1 MKEKAQKQKI
11 VAMMPVRNEAG
22 RYLKEVLAHLS
33 RWVDSIVILDDCS
46 DDDTVEVARQFE
58 KVIVYKND
66 EPLFA
71 RDEPAMRLK
80 LWQLAAEEKPDWIVA
95 VDADEIFEDR
105 IINEIDLLLH
115 QNDFHGISFRVFDF
129 WQNPTSYRT
138 DGGWNPW
145 QKSLLFMVRYNPD
158 LNSQWMQREVHCGR
172 FPQAYENRVAY
183 YSDIRVKHYGWLKPE
198 DHYNKYLYYRDKD
211 LKVFGE
217 VRPFTQSIQAPPA
230 GIKIEKWKD
239 AKNLYFLDGDR

>member
-33 RWVDSIVILDDCS
+33 RWVDAIVILDDCS
-46 DDDTVEVARQFE
+46 DDDTIDVTGHFE

-71 RDEPAMRLK
+71 SNEPAMRRK

-105 IINEIDLLLH
+105 IINEIDLLLD
-115 QNDFHGISFRVFDF
+115 QNDFYGISFRVFDF
-129 WQNPTSYRT
+129 WQDPASYRI

-145 QKSLLFMVRYNPD
+145 RKSLLFMVRYNPHLD
-158 LNSQWMQREVHCGR
+158 SQWMQREVHCGR
-172 FPQAYENRVAY
+172 FPQAYENRIAY
-183 YSDIRVKHYGWLKPE
+183 YSDIRVKHYGWLNPE
-198 DHYNKYLYYRDKD
+198 DHYRKYLYYRDKD

-217 VRPFTQSIQAPPA
+217 VRPFTQSIQTPPA
-230 GIKIEKWKD
+230 TEKWRD